1 MTEMT
6 AECSI
11 KLTVGELT
19 VEAAASHPSTTKEL
33 FDYAFE
39 RSSELKKRK

>member
-1 MTEMT
+1 MSKMA
-6 AECSI
+6 AECSL
-11 KLTVGELT
+11 KLTVAEFT
-19 VEAAASHPSTTKEL
+19 IEATASHPSTAKEL

>member
-1 MTEMT
+1 MT
-6 AECSI
+6 AECSL

-33 FDYAFE
+33 FDYAFQ
-39 RSSELKKRK
+39 RSRELKTKK